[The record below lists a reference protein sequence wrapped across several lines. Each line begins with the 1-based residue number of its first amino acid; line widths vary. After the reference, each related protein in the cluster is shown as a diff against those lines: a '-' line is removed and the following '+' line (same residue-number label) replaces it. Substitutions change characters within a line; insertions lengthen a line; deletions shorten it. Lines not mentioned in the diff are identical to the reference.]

1 MTRLPLVVLEWDD
14 AWTTETPATL
24 DGHLVHKP
32 ERVTTIGWLLK
43 DDAVGVQL
51 ANEFY
56 DETYRGRTFVPR
68 AMVVKMTPFKLTKP
82 RTEKPRTVTPT
93 EGEAKEA

>member
-1 MTRLPLVVLEWDD
+1 VTKLPLVVVEWDD

-43 DDAVGVQL
+43 DDEIGVQL

-68 AMVVKMTPFKLTKP
+68 AMVVKVTPFKLTKP
-82 RTEKPRTVTPT
+82 REARPKTESKDKETTTV
-93 EGEAKEA
+93 